1 MSVKCKHCGVYNL
14 MEKGEEYT
22 HCLNCNKNL
31 INKMEKTNLTKDEL
45 VLVINSIQR
54 QIIVLDKVKK
64 GDSDLMPKY
73 RRLLETLLEMEE
85 QLTNPIKEKITIY
98 K

>member
-1 MSVKCKHCGVYNL
+1 
-14 MEKGEEYT
+14 
-22 HCLNCNKNL
+22 
-31 INKMEKTNLTKDEL
+31 
-45 VLVINSIQR
+45 
-54 QIIVLDKVKK
+54 
-64 GDSDLMPKY
+64 MPKY